1 MRLSIRTLRP
11 DDIRA
16 LTGLSGTQLG
26 ELVSRRWARHPD
38 HHLGRPWAL
47 GFPDRVLLD
56 SVHWRTNLQVR
67 QLAALFS
74 VSKSAYDRVL
84 SDLAP
89 HVAANARVASR
100 AWWHYGTTLR
110 QVGRE
115 RVLEIETTASTQA
128 GSCSLVRP

>member
-89 HVAANARVASR
+89 HVAALLGQPRTAGVR
-100 AWWHYGTTLR
+100 AGWS
-110 QVGRE
+110 
-115 RVLEIETTASTQA
+115 TA
-128 GSCSLVRP
+128 P

>member
-26 ELVSRRWARHPD
+26 ELVARLCARRPD
-38 HHLGRPWAL
+38 HRLGRPWAL

-74 VSKSAYDRVL
+74 VSKSACDRVI

-89 HVAANARVASR
+89 HVAALLGPPPADRRESWVVDGTLIPVRGSPCATAGAAPSRRTIAAR
-100 AWWHYGTTLR
+100 
-110 QVGRE
+110 
-115 RVLEIETTASTQA
+115 
-128 GSCSLVRP
+128 